1 VIIGYPFKSLEMNL
15 QNMLLN
21 NNNRLILVHVQTYV
35 LSFHRKWPHSNTLEQ
50 NDNQLQRQY
59 TYIVGKY
66 KMYLYEFQKQKE
78 KISLVG
84 FSFLLRGEFKL
95 YVSFYFYFYVI
106 LTASNKLNIMSEDV
120 RDNWKRLKLPVFLL
134 YVWYCLYFVIIGHI
148 EMFEDIK
155 VDSQKIS
162 KWIVRR
168 YQSG

>member
-1 VIIGYPFKSLEMNL
+1 
-15 QNMLLN
+15 MLLN

-134 YVWYCLYFVIIGHI
+134 YGNSYKYILYLPTMYVYCLCSWPCCFCVFIYIHDRNGGRNNYVT
-148 EMFEDIK
+148 
-155 VDSQKIS
+155 
-162 KWIVRR
+162 
-168 YQSG
+168 